1 MTTRRSLELF
11 TGGAVRSILAGLL
24 LLVAAQMAQAQ
35 NPFRPLPIFEET
47 PNPSPITSTL
57 TITNPGTYVLARD
70 VQVSSG
76 DAIVIRA
83 SGVTLDLNG
92 RRLATSATGAGRG
105 VFVDGATGVSIK
117 NGRIG
122 PFRSNI
128 MIMNSV
134 NVTVADLQ
142 IAGAGTGPLADGP
155 NEIGVQIVNS
165 RNVVVKD
172 NSISSVNLGIFVR
185 GGNAAGNRITDNTLT
200 GGPMPTFNLFGI
212 CYNPAATGGDG
223 GPSGDLVYNN
233 LITRFNWAI
242 ALSAL
247 SRWNVFRDNTL
258 VSFAGAFQEPQHL
271 TTGGGTNVADENKE
285 ARIPAT
291 VLP

>member
-1 MTTRRSLELF
+1 MTTKTSLGFF
-11 TGGAVRSILAGLL
+11 TGGATRSFLACLL

-35 NPFRPLPIFEET
+35 NPFRSQPIFEDT
-47 PNPSPITSTL
+47 PNPAPVTFTV

-70 VQVSSG
+70 VRVPSS

-92 RRLATSATGAGRG
+92 HQLATAATGTGRG
-105 VFVDGATGVSIK
+105 VFVDGATGVAIK

-122 PFRSNI
+122 SFRSNI
-128 MIMNSV
+128 MVMNSV

-142 IAGAGTGPLADGP
+142 IAGAGTGPLPDGP

-185 GGNAAGNRITDNTLT
+185 GGNAAGNRISDNTLT
-200 GGPMPTFNLFGI
+200 GGPMPAFNLFGI

-242 ALSAL
+242 AISAL

-258 VSFAGAFQEPQHL
+258 VSFAGGFQEPQHL
-271 TTGGGTNVADENKE
+271 TTGGGTNLADENKE

>member
-1 MTTRRSLELF
+1 MMTKTSLGFF
-11 TGGAVRSILAGLL
+11 TGGAMRSILAGLL
-24 LLVAAQMAQAQ
+24 LLAAAQGARAQ
-35 NPFRPLPIFEET
+35 NPFRSQPIFEET
-47 PNPSPITSTL
+47 PNPPPVTFTV

-70 VQVSSG
+70 VRVSSG

-92 RRLATSATGAGRG
+92 HQLATSATGMGRG
-105 VFVDGATGVSIK
+105 VFVEGATGVAIK

-128 MIMNSV
+128 MIVNSV

-142 IAGAGTGPLADGP
+142 IAGAGTGPLPDGP

-185 GGNAAGNRITDNTLT
+185 GGNAAGNRINDNTLT
-200 GGPMPTFNLFGI
+200 GGPMPAFNLFGI

-242 ALSAL
+242 AISAL